1 MYHIVF
7 IILLLFSIYEFFGKT
22 NKVLTYSLFVF
33 LLLFVSLR
41 YGQGSDYFSYIY
53 TFEFSANA
61 FDSALLYNDFSYVTH
76 EIGFAAFSYLWLIIL
91 KLSPES
97 LNALFSVVSFVLAWL
112 FIKKYSQRPIISLFI
127 FYCIF
132 YLVYPFSTIRQAV
145 CIGIF
150 TYYLVP
156 MLNERKYFRYYL
168 ITLLLVTI
176 HYSSAIVLFIPVVNL
191 IKKYHLYQVY
201 VISILSLVIGVV
213 LFQYIYSFF
222 SVFDVI
228 GGKVEYYTQTNSL
241 NILSILSRTALFIP
255 ILQLSKIYAKGS
267 IQETFL
273 KIYIIGFFLYL
284 IFLGSSLISARLNVY
299 MRYAEVFLLVDFLLY
314 VFKYKLNRIVS
325 FSYIILIMT
334 VFYVKNIDSFI
345 VQGPY
350 YSHINFYNYPYVSI
364 FNKKDILEARD
375 VKPTLIPYI
384 NL

>member
-1 MYHIVF
+1 
-7 IILLLFSIYEFFGKT
+7 
-22 NKVLTYSLFVF
+22 
-33 LLLFVSLR
+33 
-41 YGQGSDYFSYIY
+41 
-53 TFEFSANA
+53 
-61 FDSALLYNDFSYVTH
+61 
-76 EIGFAAFSYLWLIIL
+76 
-91 KLSPES
+91 
-97 LNALFSVVSFVLAWL
+97 
-112 FIKKYSQRPIISLFI
+112 
-127 FYCIF
+127 
-132 YLVYPFSTIRQAV
+132 
-145 CIGIF
+145 
-150 TYYLVP
+150 
-156 MLNERKYFRYYL
+156 
-168 ITLLLVTI
+168 
-176 HYSSAIVLFIPVVNL
+176 
-191 IKKYHLYQVY
+191 
-201 VISILSLVIGVV
+201 V